1 MSIYVEKRKGI
12 ATGMLVVEVETNGK
26 RLRERVASRREAKA
40 TEARMRSGIWQP
52 SEAKALAA
60 KGNAYAIKDLLKEA
74 PAVWAGTKDA
84 RQSYRRLEVALGHLE
99 PTKAITSITTS
110 DLDAMVSKLKL
121 TKGRGLKRN
130 SKPGEPEER
139 LPVKGVTLNR
149 YLAAVSAALDWLE
162 PRSREKL
169 GITWVSPSIPWQ
181 PDDSLEKLETFS
193 DSQQQALVSYFEGR
207 GDSQMPVII
216 EALVSTGARIGELL
230 ALKPTDI
237 EDGWVHIRQTV
248 AHDSPKSGYQRT
260 VPVSGDL
267 GTRLSALAA
276 SGFPGYRACADRLK
290 NAEVALGIP
299 TSLTLHSFRHTTA
312 TRLNN
317 AGVPTAVVKDYLG
330 HRSIKTTLKYIT
342 VGAQNLRDAHAALV
356 KPKTTDERE
365 MNS

>member
-1 MSIYVEKRKGI
+1 MSIYAEKRKGI
-12 ATGMLVVEVETNGK
+12 ATGMLVVEVETNGN

-40 TEARMRSGIWQP
+40 TEARMRAGIWQP
-52 SEAKALAA
+52 SEAKAAAA
-60 KGNAYAIKDLLKEA
+60 KSSSYSIRDLLREA
-74 PAVWAGTKDA
+74 PAVWVGTKDA

-99 PTKAITSITTS
+99 PSKAITSLTTS

-121 TKGRGLKRN
+121 TKGRGVA
-130 SKPGEPEER
+130 SAI
-139 LPVKGVTLNR
+139 KGVTVNR

-169 GITWVSPSIPWQ
+169 GITWVSPTIPWQ

-193 DSQQQALVSYFEGR
+193 DDQQKALVSYFEER
-207 GDSQMPVII
+207 GDRAMPVII

-237 EDGWVHIRQTV
+237 NAKEGWVHIRQTV

-260 VPVSGDL
+260 VPVSSDL
-267 GTRLSALAA
+267 GERLSALAA
-276 SGFPGYRACADRLK
+276 SGFPGYRACVDRLK

-342 VGAQNLRDAHAALV
+342 VGSQNLRDAHAALV
-356 KPKTTDERE
+356 KPRE
-365 MNS
+365 QE